1 MNEQVT
7 SLKKKNGH
15 HFKWDLCYIESPT
28 VLDSGLHAVD
38 SGFQVLDSGLCQWN
52 FLDSNR

>member
-1 MNEQVT
+1 MN
-7 SLKKKNGH
+7 KKNGH
-15 HFKWDLCYIESPT
+15 HFNWDLCYIELPT

-38 SGFQVLDSGLCQWN
+38 SGFQVLDSSLCQWN